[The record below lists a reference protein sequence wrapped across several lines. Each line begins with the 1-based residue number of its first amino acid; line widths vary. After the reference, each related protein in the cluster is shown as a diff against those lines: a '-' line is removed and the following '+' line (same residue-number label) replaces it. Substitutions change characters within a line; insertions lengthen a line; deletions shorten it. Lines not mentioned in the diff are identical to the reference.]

1 VTGLPTITV
10 KLDDGSLTYP
20 TNVSTRVRLPAGV
33 TVSGYGRTDE
43 QPAAQAAQFSVTLDN
58 TDGAITS
65 TVTVGQGIQFTET
78 IGATTRTRFTGVIS
92 AANQGWPTGDD
103 TFSVIQVTA
112 VDPLAALA
120 RQPLRSM
127 LEEEI
132 LLDNPT
138 AYYTLGEAQGAT
150 TAGDTSG
157 NQGVSLSLSN
167 DGGARMTF
175 GQGTG
180 PGVDGLTAAQFAYN
194 GTTTRSTGR
203 PRHGAGFNLGWV
215 VERRVLRVVDARP
228 IQVHRHPDAQL
239 RRHSGAFSWEHP
251 TASPPSQSARS
262 PP

>member
-132 LLDNPT
+132 LTDNPT
-138 AYYTLGEAQGAT
+138 AYYTLGEAQGRHRRAT
-150 TAGDTSG
+150 RRATRPVAGG
-157 NQGVSLSLSN
+157 
-167 DGGARMTF
+167 
-175 GQGTG
+175 
-180 PGVDGLTAAQFAYN
+180 
-194 GTTTRSTGR
+194 
-203 PRHGAGFNLGWV
+203 
-215 VERRVLRVVDARP
+215 VERRRCAR
-228 IQVHRHPDAQL
+228 
-239 RRHSGAFSWEHP
+239 
-251 TASPPSQSARS
+251 
-262 PP
+262 